1 MNYRYPG
8 PQSFTEEDE
17 QLFFGRNRETK
28 ALYDLIMVQPLVVLF
43 AKSGMGKTSLLQAGI
58 IPRLRFTEYDP
69 LIFRLNDVALAPNSR
84 CAQNSAHCGFRYYPL
99 DRDHPLQPRTPG
111 HPFIDF

>member
-17 QLFFGRNRETK
+17 QLFYGRNRETK

-58 IPRLRFTEYDP
+58 IPRFE
-69 LIFRLNDVALAPNSR
+69 RLHKR
-84 CAQNSAHCGFRYYPL
+84 
-99 DRDHPLQPRTPG
+99 QPRLRG
-111 HPFIDF
+111 